1 MFTKPS
7 GIATS
12 IHMLD
17 VYTTGLHGDAIMA
30 TAIIMAYNQ

>member
-1 MFTKPS
+1 MFTTPS

-12 IHMLD
+12 IHMLG